1 MYIKRILS
9 LLLMLVIAICLVAC
23 NEYEITSNTASVNN
37 EALTENDSEET
48 SDENITESAEN
59 KEEIESSQKD
69 SSSKA
74 SKPDSSSKSNK
85 SEVSVTTTTSTTKPA
100 DVNTSSSNYKQ
111 ATDKD
116 KNVTVASDG
125 TVSITIPKW
134 FLLKMEPDYDYKL
147 TDKEANSYKF
157 KSVEKNAD
165 GSATYKIGYNDYHG
179 FLLISQSSV
188 NAVVYKYKHNIWFSK
203 IDADAGYNNIKIYT
217 KYNSLED
224 FDDDFGAYIAL
235 SGLQTTFYQYMHLNY
250 SVGTTITV
258 YNKDNAVL
266 ETYKFPDLLK

>member
-1 MYIKRILS
+1 MNFKKILC
-9 LLLMLVIAICLVAC
+9 LLLILIIAFSFSAC
-23 NEYEITSNTASVNN
+23 DENNTVSNVESSNN
-37 EALTENDSEET
+37 SALTEVGSNKASG
-48 SDENITESAEN
+48 ENITASTESTTVSKEVQN
-59 KEEIESSQKD
+59 KT
-69 SSSKA
+69 SSKE
-74 SKPDSSSKSNK
+74 SKPTNSSKPVQSAT
-85 SEVSVTTTTSTTKPA
+85 SVNTTTTSKTESTVTNA
-100 DVNTSSSNYKQ
+100 NNYKQ
-111 ATDKD
+111 PSDSDNNIKIAD
-116 KNVTVASDG
+116 DG

-134 FLLKMEPDYDYKL
+134 FLFKIEPDYNYQL
-147 TDKEANSYKF
+147 TNKEVNEYKF
-157 KSVEKNAD
+157 KSVTKNSD

-179 FLLISQSSV
+179 MLLMSQSSV

-235 SGLQTTFYQYMHLNY
+235 SGLQTTFYQYMHFNY

-266 ETYKFPDLLK
+266 ETYKFPNSLK